1 MKKPRKFHHSLLT
14 LLLAAFLLIG
24 SSAMTASA
32 AFDPVCRHTDPKT
45 IRTGER
51 SDPARDRKVLIISD
65 DPGNVTIKSEICY
78 VSNVYRTEVTSCSLC
93 GLVISTRDVGY
104 IGERHSI
111 NH

>member
-32 AFDPVCRHTDPKT
+32 ALDPVCRHTGPKT

-51 SDPARDRKVLIISD
+51 SEYARTHAVVIISND
-65 DPGNVTIKSEICY
+65 LGITTITPAVCR
-78 VSNVYRTEVTSCSLC
+78 VSNIYRTEVTSCSLC
-93 GLVISTRDVGY
+93 GQVISTRDAGY

>member
-1 MKKPRKFHHSLLT
+1 MKKTRKFHHSLLT

-32 AFDPVCRHTDPKT
+32 ALDPVCRHTGPKT
-45 IRTGER
+45 LRAGER
-51 SDPARDRKVLIISD
+51 SEAARVHKVHIISD
-65 DPGNVTIKSEICY
+65 DPGNVTITSVTCY

-93 GLVISTRDVGY
+93 GQVISTRDAGY